1 MPSPQPLRLR
11 VLVAAPPPLPT
22 WESSPAS
29 WERPVNE
36 VATAYRVEA
45 SIARLVEDRPEVVI
59 VDPAIGE
66 GAPADLVAL
75 HGGYTDSPL
84 LVLADIV
91 DEAVVVAA
99 LDAGAVD
106 VIGRPIRPLELL
118 APRCLGGAPHRG
130 GPADPAALPDGLRV
144 DLGRRVASVAGRTVA
159 LTPRSSS
166 TCWPRW
172 PPVAAASWTTACSSG
187 RPGRTRPASTSR
199 DPAHPPCPPQREAH
213 RGWTPRLRN
222 VRSRGYALRVEGSD
236 EPGT

>member
-1 MPSPQPLRLR
+1 
-11 VLVAAPPPLPT
+11 
-22 WESSPAS
+22 
-29 WERPVNE
+29 

-66 GAPADLVAL
+66 GAPADLVAGY
-75 HGGYTDSPL
+75 GGYTDSPL

-106 VIGRPIRPLELL
+106 VIGRPSGPWSCW
-118 APRCLGGAPHRG
+118 PRVASAARRSRG
-130 GPADPAALPDGLRV
+130 GPADPGGPP
-144 DLGRRVASVAGRTVA
+144 RRAAGR
-159 LTPRSSS
+159 PR
-166 TCWPRW
+166 
-172 PPVAAASWTTACSSG
+172 AA
-187 RPGRTRPASTSR
+187 RRQRGRTDRRPHPDLELDLLAAMAAR
-199 DPAHPPCPPQREAH
+199 RGGVVDHRLLVRAAWPDPAGVDVETLRTHLARLNAKLIEAGHP
-213 RGWTPRLRN
+213 GLRN